1 MRDGTSGLPLN
12 AEYHTWFLPRL
23 VKTSDYNRRAVRPRR
38 QYGAKSKAK
47 RKAKR

>member
-1 MRDGTSGLPLN
+1 MRDGASGLPLN

-23 VKTSDYNRRAVRPRR
+23 VKTSDSNRSTVWPWR